1 MRLMSA
7 GCISSDPLIHVECLM
22 YKYEVISNQN
32 IKLATDYLNDK
43 TLRSNSTNMRE
54 ILILS
59 KVKVQI
65 YWFHL
70 IAWTEL
76 RKAAFIS
83 ILSALLSVKIK
94 NVCLAKYLG
103 ANSTYFNSQLKYQVK
118 KVGKAF
124 NSTNNKIIWSNF
136 LWIRFRE
143 KTLEWVDMII

>member
-65 YWFHL
+65 Y
-70 IAWTEL
+70 
-76 RKAAFIS
+76 
-83 ILSALLSVKIK
+83 
-94 NVCLAKYLG
+94 
-103 ANSTYFNSQLKYQVK
+103 
-118 KVGKAF
+118 
-124 NSTNNKIIWSNF
+124 
-136 LWIRFRE
+136 
-143 KTLEWVDMII
+143 

>member
-7 GCISSDPLIHVECLM
+7 GCIFSDSLIHVECLM
-22 YKYEVISNQN
+22 YKYKVISNQN

-43 TLRSNSTNMRE
+43 TLGSYSTNMRE

-76 RKAAFIS
+76 YKKSCFFIS

-94 NVCLAKYLG
+94 NVCLAIYLG

-118 KVGKAF
+118 
-124 NSTNNKIIWSNF
+124 NSEKLLIQT
-136 LWIRFRE
+136 IRLF
-143 KTLEWVDMII
+143 D